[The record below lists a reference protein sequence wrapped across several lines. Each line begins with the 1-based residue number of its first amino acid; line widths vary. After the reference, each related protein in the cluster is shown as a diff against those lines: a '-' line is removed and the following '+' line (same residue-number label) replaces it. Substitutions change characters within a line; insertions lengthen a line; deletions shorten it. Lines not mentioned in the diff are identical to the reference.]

1 MVYGCHTINQW
12 SGRSEEWPFSSLLW
26 GLDGLIVE
34 AKKGKKGRL
43 TQKSFQII
51 IMMVSRG
58 AELEVNGTMVDNC
71 SLSDVI
77 LALDKH

>member
-1 MVYGCHTINQW
+1 M
-12 SGRSEEWPFSSLLW
+12 
-26 GLDGLIVE
+26 E

-58 AELEVNGTMVDNC
+58 ADLEVNGTMVVDNC

>member
-1 MVYGCHTINQW
+1 M
-12 SGRSEEWPFSSLLW
+12 
-26 GLDGLIVE
+26 E

-71 SLSDVI
+71 SLSD
-77 LALDKH
+77 LT